1 MHTLARTRTL
11 YIVQSTL
18 AHTISIMWR
27 GANTKNEVS
36 LKLMKIPF
44 NSKIWAIK
52 SISPSAQVPH
62 WLFVCRKVIAIS
74 FGFTRCLFH
83 TIIFLFLFSLRLS
96 PYLNILLPFHLHCY
110 DLLLVISLLS
120 SSVQIWWIV
129 VCVCAANKNLASYEY
144 RHCHHIASVVVVN
157 KYKCIHKIVVKH
169 MLFVGMVCGRAGA
182 PKGTCNRVKIDAIV
196 AIRNDIN

>member
-1 MHTLARTRTL
+1 MCIAVVFAVSAFLSSCFAWKKHVHDKHIQKTDNRRQEMNAHTRTYT

-52 SISPSAQVPH
+52 SISPSARVPH
-62 WLFVCRKVIAIS
+62 WLFACRKVIAIS

-129 VCVCAANKNLASYEY
+129 VCVYVRRTEIS
-144 RHCHHIASVVVVN
+144 
-157 KYKCIHKIVVKH
+157 
-169 MLFVGMVCGRAGA
+169 RAMNI
-182 PKGTCNRVKIDAIV
+182 TTAITLPSSSLWTNTNV
-196 AIRNDIN
+196 YTKL